1 MSATDM
7 SAISLQ
13 SHGVWITIAAMAAAT
28 FALRAG
34 GFLLMRRVSMTPRL
48 RAMLDALPGAV
59 IAATVLPLVLRDG
72 VSAVLAVGVALAVMA
87 ASRNDFLAVVCG
99 IGAVVLARA
108 LPV

>member
-1 MSATDM
+1 M

-13 SHGVWITIAAMAAAT
+13 SHGVWITIAAMTAVT
-28 FALRAG
+28 FAIRAG
-34 GFLLMRRVSMTPRL
+34 GFLLMQWVPVTPRL

-72 VSAVLAVGVALAVMA
+72 ISAMLAVVVALAVMA
-87 ASRNDFLAVVCG
+87 ASRNDFIAVTCG

-108 LPV
+108 LSL